1 VQRWDVVKWGVAV
14 NAGLATVAAT
24 WGHEHNVTAVLFW
37 LAFAV
42 SIGSLL
48 LVLHYNRRITGARE
62 MATILTKRLKSSY
75 AIDYDDIVNINVAI
89 AYSPGDYYDCLE
101 LLIFSA
107 ILVVS
112 PFLALLKDI
121 VSAPTIT
128 DSEAHAICWFLAAL
142 SATVLSAMLGCLSSL
157 AQVYGAKNTD
167 TFLCR
172 HAAKIRWFALSLAI
186 ISVALFVYAAIVA
199 VSATLHP

>member
-1 VQRWDVVKWGVAV
+1 M
-14 NAGLATVAAT
+14 
-24 WGHEHNVTAVLFW
+24 TAVLFW

-101 LLIFSA
+101 PLIFSA

-157 AQVYGAKNTD
+157 AWISTEGDPPNT
-167 TFLCR
+167 
-172 HAAKIRWFALSLAI
+172 
-186 ISVALFVYAAIVA
+186 
-199 VSATLHP
+199 